1 MKYEKLPTIPPRQ
14 AERVAWKS
22 LADFAR
28 RLGESIKTSQYN
40 QAIKIAKRLHLIHPE
55 LQPPDLK
62 AALEEYRRE
71 TNPHLDKQKERVVD
85 KFGIAIGVGR
95 RKTSTARAWVVEGTG
110 EIQINGKSLSDAFGR
125 VHDRESATWALR
137 VTGRTDKYNVW
148 ALVNGGGT
156 TGQAEAL
163 TMAVAKGLIIHEP
176 GLRPALRKGM

>member
-71 TNPHLDKQKERVVD
+71 TNPHLDKKKERVVD
-85 KFGIAIGVGR
+85 NLGGQLELGGVR
-95 RKTSTARAWVVEGTG
+95 RLQLVPG
-110 EIQINGKSLSDAFGR
+110 SL
-125 VHDRESATWALR
+125 
-137 VTGRTDKYNVW
+137 K
-148 ALVNGGGT
+148 
-156 TGQAEAL
+156 GQASFKSMGRA
-163 TMAVAKGLIIHEP
+163 
-176 GLRPALRKGM
+176 